1 MSKSVSVNEAKKWI
15 GQEIVAVRK
24 DGTQVAGKLVSVS
37 GNKLILEPLG
47 GKEAGTRAIIPLVLF
62 DLLAI
67 GTLPFIGGGGFGG
80 PFGGG
85 GYQGGYNGG
94 GYQGGGYPGGG
105 YGYGGKPG
113 GGYGFG
119 PGPGPGPGP
128 GFGGGYG
135 YKNKFFY

>member
-1 MSKSVSVNEAKKWI
+1 MSKSVSANEAKKWI

-24 DGTQVAGKLVSVS
+24 DGTQVTGKLVSVS
-37 GNKLILEPLG
+37 GNKLILEPVG

-67 GTLPFIGGGGFGG
+67 GTLPFVGGGFGG

-85 GYQGGYNGG
+85 GGYQGGYG
-94 GYQGGGYPGGG
+94 GYQGGGYPGGS

-113 GGYGFG
+113 GGYG

-135 YKNKFFY
+135 FKNKFFY

>member
-1 MSKSVSVNEAKKWI
+1 MNKSVNAKEAKKWI

-24 DGTQVAGKLVSVS
+24 DGTQVAGKLVSIS

-47 GKEAGTRAIIPLVLF
+47 GKEAGTRAILPLVLF

-67 GTLPFIGGGGFGG
+67 GTLPFAGGGFGG
-80 PFGGG
+80 PYGGG

-119 PGPGPGPGP
+119 PGPGPGQ

-135 YKNKFFY
+135 FKNKFFY